1 MRMRTPKSLAKW
13 IALSFSI
20 AALCYQLISADALD
34 VVILSVIFLPWI
46 VGPVLLAAFLVRY
59 ASSTWES
66 WSILVTEVT
75 VIGSTIALWIYL
87 WMNSDAQNGI
97 AMLLFPVVQFAGV
110 IGAFLII
117 LAVSAMIERRKNADS
132 TTG

>member
-1 MRMRTPKSLAKW
+1 MRTPKSLAKW
-13 IALSFSI
+13 FALSFSI
-20 AALCYQLISADALD
+20 AALCCQLITADAPD
-34 VVILSVIFLPWI
+34 VVILGMIFLPWI

-59 ASSTWES
+59 ASSTWGS
-66 WSILVTEVT
+66 WAILMIEVT

-87 WMNSDAQNGI
+87 WMHADAQNGI

-110 IGAFLII
+110 LGAFLII
-117 LAVSAMIERRKNADS
+117 IAVSAMIERRKNADS